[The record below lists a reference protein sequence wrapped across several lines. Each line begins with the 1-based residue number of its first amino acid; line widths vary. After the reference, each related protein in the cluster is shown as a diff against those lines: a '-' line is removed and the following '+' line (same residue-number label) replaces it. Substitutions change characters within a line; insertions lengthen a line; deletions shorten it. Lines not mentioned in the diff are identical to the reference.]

1 MATFIVSELYYPEE
15 SATAH
20 YMTCIAEDLAG
31 HSPVQAVCARP
42 KYDLRW
48 SSLPPRDIHNGV
60 EIRRCWSTTFDKN
73 RLLGRMVNVVTTCL
87 SMFLVLLRRVRKD
100 DDVLVVT
107 NPPMLPFVVLAACR
121 LRGARCCL
129 RIDDVYPEAMI
140 HAGLIKPH
148 GLVATLVNWMNCR
161 LFRRMQR
168 IIVLGRDMQ
177 RLVEQKLGSRSE
189 KVVVIP
195 NWADLDSVV
204 PGERRKNKLLH
215 EYGLQDKFVI
225 GYAGNIG
232 RVQGIEVLFEAARL
246 LKDVPDVHFVFVGS
260 GQKVTWLKR
269 AVAEARLE
277 NITLPGPRPRADQAD
292 FLNGC
297 DIGII
302 SLVRGMSGA
311 GVPSR
316 LYNVM
321 AAGKPVIAAVDADSE
336 PALVVNEES
345 IGWVVPPDQPDKIV
359 AAILDAKS
367 NRQRLGDMGTR
378 ARQAAEKKYSR
389 ERVIKA
395 YENLIGGRRNE
406 MSKAGTVSSGTR

>member
-1 MATFIVSELYYPEE
+1 MLFVISELYYPEQA
-15 SATAH
+15 ATAH
-20 YMTCIAEDLAG
+20 YMTWIAEGLAG
-31 HSPVQAVCARP
+31 HLPVRVVCARP
-42 KYDLRW
+42 KYDLQR
-48 SSLPPRDIHNGV
+48 SSLPARDTHNGV
-60 EIRRCWSTTFDKN
+60 EIHRCWSTTFDKN

-87 SMFLVLLRRVRKD
+87 SMFVAVLRRVRKD

-107 NPPMLPFVVLAACR
+107 NPPLLPFVVLAACR
-121 LRGARCCL
+121 LRGARCYL

-140 HAGLIKPH
+140 HAGLIKPQ
-148 GLVATLVNWMNCR
+148 GLAAALVNGMNRR
-161 LFRRMQR
+161 LYRRMQR

-177 RLVEQKLGSRSE
+177 RLVEQKLGSGGE

-204 PGERRKNKLLH
+204 PGERRANKLLH
-215 EYGLQDKFVI
+215 EYGLLEKFVI

-232 RVQGIEVLFEAARL
+232 RVQGIEVLFKAARL
-246 LKDVPDVHFVFVGS
+246 LKGVPDVHFVFVGS
-260 GQKVTWLKR
+260 GQKVAWLKR

-277 NITLPGPRPRADQAD
+277 NITLTGPRPRADQAD

-297 DIGII
+297 DVGII

-336 PALVVNEES
+336 PAMVVNEEA
-345 IGWVVPPDQPDKIV
+345 IGWVVPSDQPDKIV
-359 AAILDAKS
+359 AAILDARS
-367 NRQRLGDMGTR
+367 NRQRLADMGTR

-389 ERVIKA
+389 ERAIGA
-395 YENLIGGRRNE
+395 YENLIVGWRNE
-406 MSKAGTVSSGTR
+406 MSKAGPVSSGTC